1 MAGAVDVVPRTE
13 IEGRQQRQH
22 RSRVVATAQ
31 PPSRSAAGWGERV
44 GRWGAVGGG
53 VVCPPPSPLLALVY
67 GQSGDSFSETD
78 IQGSILLNIPEL
90 LLHRELPLS

>member
-44 GRWGAVGGG
+44 GRWEEEGVGGVG
-53 VVCPPPSPLLALVY
+53 GQRLTPPARCPPSP
-67 GQSGDSFSETD
+67 
-78 IQGSILLNIPEL
+78 
-90 LLHRELPLS
+90 H

>member
-22 RSRVVATAQ
+22 RSRMVATAQ

-44 GRWGAVGGG
+44 GRLGGG
-53 VVCPPPSPLLALVY
+53 WWW
-67 GQSGDSFSETD
+67 Q
-78 IQGSILLNIPEL
+78 
-90 LLHRELPLS
+90 RLSTH

>member
-31 PPSRSAAGWGERV
+31 PRHALQLVGGER
-44 GRWGAVGGG
+44 GDGGGGG
-53 VVCPPPSPLLALVY
+53 VCHPPPAPTPLVY
-67 GQSGDSFSETD
+67 GRSGDSGSETD

-90 LLHRELPLS
+90 LLQPELPLS